1 MSSNLGPLL
10 FPPVEKNPF
19 GSSILYLGSGEEK
32 LESYCSD
39 SFPQISCA
47 VLNISSFILKGPIIL
62 LVLSFFFAYVKKC
75 FGFVLMFLIACV
87 SFSIFS
93 FLWDFN
99 NFLSMSTIALSMQF
113 FFLVLHLFNFKFNFF
128 FFLNSIFL
136 SLGILFV
143 CEPLGNLNLEV
154 LFIPLE

>member
-10 FPPVEKNPF
+10 FSPVEKNPF
-19 GSSILYLGSGEEK
+19 GSSILYFGSGEEK

-62 LVLSFFFAYVKKC
+62 LVLSFFLAYVKKC
-75 FGFVLMFLIACV
+75 FGLVLMYLIARV

-93 FLWDFN
+93 FLWDSN
-99 NFLSMSTIALSMQF
+99 SFLSMLTILLPMCF
-113 FFLVLHLFNFKFNFF
+113 FFLVLHFFNFKF
-128 FFLNSIFL
+128 IFL
-136 SLGILFV
+136 YF
-143 CEPLGNLNLEV
+143 
-154 LFIPLE
+154 